1 MAVNRIYWCIIE
13 KVSYI
18 LRAPWSNCL
27 CNMYSSCVRN
37 AQSDHK
43 HAHGFLFFCWL
54 AACLFFFP
62 PLSFF
67 FGTCCV
73 FLDGRQAPA
82 CPPRARRDRWLSG
95 FSSLSASTSQ
105 FKLPVLNGWGYYTVP
120 SREKRSSFILLFL
133 CLWSK
138 SVIFVKMTTNKWT
151 TGSVSCKLSALKP
164 WNCRILLPDCRSSSS
179 MLTIVLSGQRFS
191 RPL

>member
-67 FGTCCV
+67 LARVVYFWTDARPQRALPELAETDGSLVFPPCPLLQANLNFPCWTDGVITQFRLERKEALLYCCFCACDPNQWYLSKWQRTSELQGLFHV
-73 FLDGRQAPA
+73 SCRLWSRGIVEFYFLIV
-82 CPPRARRDRWLSG
+82 
-95 FSSLSASTSQ
+95 
-105 FKLPVLNGWGYYTVP
+105 VLRVQCW
-120 SREKRSSFILLFL
+120 LLF
-133 CLWSK
+133 
-138 SVIFVKMTTNKWT
+138 
-151 TGSVSCKLSALKP
+151 
-164 WNCRILLPDCRSSSS
+164 
-179 MLTIVLSGQRFS
+179 
-191 RPL
+191 